1 MELSKRIEFS
11 ANLSLIIALTTLLL
25 AACAAIGGP
34 AVAGRDVAATRPAQA
49 RAAAAQETT
58 GANVIPIKVTYFT
71 PAQTEGPYY
80 PVEKPA
86 DRDNDLV
93 DLAGASG
100 TAAGDILEFD
110 GTLYDGSGMPVAGAI
125 IEIWQTDNN
134 GIYLH
139 PNDRGRARRDV
150 NFQSYGE
157 AVTADDGSYHF
168 RTIVPGRYEPRP
180 RHIHV
185 KVRLNGQEQL
195 TTQFY
200 FDNDPTLAS
209 DSIFAGASEE
219 QEAMIMQVDE
229 GVDAAG
235 SPALL
240 GKRDI
245 ILRRQL
251 PNP

>member
-1 MELSKRIEFS
+1 M
-11 ANLSLIIALTTLLL
+11 
-25 AACAAIGGP
+25 
-34 AVAGRDVAATRPAQA
+34 
-49 RAAAAQETT
+49 
-58 GANVIPIKVTYFT
+58 
-71 PAQTEGPYY
+71 
-80 PVEKPA
+80 
-86 DRDNDLV
+86 
-93 DLAGASG
+93 
-100 TAAGDILEFD
+100 
-110 GTLYDGSGMPVAGAI
+110 
-125 IEIWQTDNN
+125 
-134 GIYLH
+134 
-139 PNDRGRARRDV
+139 

-168 RTIVPGRYEPRP
+168 RTIVPGHYEPRP

-185 KVRLNGQEQL
+185 KIKLNGQEQL

-235 SPALL
+235 NPALL

>member
-1 MELSKRIEFS
+1 
-11 ANLSLIIALTTLLL
+11 
-25 AACAAIGGP
+25 
-34 AVAGRDVAATRPAQA
+34 
-49 RAAAAQETT
+49 
-58 GANVIPIKVTYFT
+58 
-71 PAQTEGPYY
+71 
-80 PVEKPA
+80 
-86 DRDNDLV
+86 
-93 DLAGASG
+93 
-100 TAAGDILEFD
+100 
-110 GTLYDGSGMPVAGAI
+110 MPVAGAI

-157 AVTADDGSYHF
+157 AVTAHDGSYHF

-235 SPALL
+235 NPTLL
-240 GKRDI
+240 GRRDI
-245 ILRRQL
+245 ILLRQL